1 MSGENRVKLSE
12 RIYERAKALW
22 PRYLTH
28 PFVMEMAD
36 GTLPKEKFRYYM
48 VQDYL
53 YLRDYVKIFAAI
65 LQKTDDFEQ
74 IRFLSGEMAN
84 TIDAL
89 AEVID
94 EKKAQ
99 RLCEIFEN
107 CCLFDLRFWDMV
119 YTMGEN

>member
-1 MSGENRVKLSE
+1 MWSPAIRAAATSRSSPTNERGNRVKLSE

-28 PFVMEMAD
+28 PFVTEMAD

-65 LQKTDDFEQ
+65 LQKTTTSSRSAF
-74 IRFLSGEMAN
+74 
-84 TIDAL
+84 
-89 AEVID
+89 
-94 EKKAQ
+94 
-99 RLCEIFEN
+99 
-107 CCLFDLRFWDMV
+107 
-119 YTMGEN
+119 

>member
-1 MSGENRVKLSE
+1 MKLSQ
-12 RIYERAKALW
+12 RIYACAEKLW
-22 PRYLTH
+22 PQYLCH
-28 PFVMEMAD
+28 PFVVQMAD

-84 TIDAL
+84 TIDETFRTHL
-89 AEVID
+89 PYMLSLIH
-94 EKKAQ
+94 
-99 RLCEIFEN
+99 I
-107 CCLFDLRFWDMV
+107 
-119 YTMGEN
+119 

>member
-48 VQDYL
+48 VQ
-53 YLRDYVKIFAAI
+53 A
-65 LQKTDDFEQ
+65 
-74 IRFLSGEMAN
+74 LSL
-84 TIDAL
+84 IH
-89 AEVID
+89 I
-94 EKKAQ
+94 
-99 RLCEIFEN
+99 
-107 CCLFDLRFWDMV
+107 
-119 YTMGEN
+119 